1 MKLNDIVNSKI
12 YKPNIKYNSRHYN
25 ENGFSIFYT
34 EAKITPKKEGYF
46 VTFYKRINNK
56 NEPFNNSD
64 HIDFLIIKLNN
75 DQYLLFN
82 KKDLIDLKII
92 SKDNVVGKMGFRVY
106 DKKPHNKNANI
117 FFNLIFNKIIMVEDI
132 NNILM
137 QI

>member
-92 SKDNVVGKMGFRVY
+92 SKDKAVGKMGFRVY
-106 DKKPHNKNANI
+106 DKQPSIKSAVI
-117 FFNLIFNKIIMVEDI
+117 FYNLTKDKIYNTDKIESI
-132 NNILM
+132 I
-137 QI
+137 